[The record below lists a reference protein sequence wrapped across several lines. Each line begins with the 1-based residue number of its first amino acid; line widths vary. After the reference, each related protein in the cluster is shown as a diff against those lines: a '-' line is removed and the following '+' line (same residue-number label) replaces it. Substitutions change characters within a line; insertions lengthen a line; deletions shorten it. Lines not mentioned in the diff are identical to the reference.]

1 MRAVSDPDD
10 IDVTRRTVL
19 AAERTWLAWWRRAA
33 AMAVSV
39 AVGGVVP
46 ELVKGDRWGYV
57 AVGAYAARA
66 GALIGAWLRQR
77 QVRALARGGYVGVD
91 PTWVFVLSV
100 AAGLLALATRVVI
113 IVAS

>member
-1 MRAVSDPDD
+1 M
-10 IDVTRRTVL
+10 
-19 AAERTWLAWWRRAA
+19 
-33 AMAVSV
+33 
-39 AVGGVVP
+39 VP

-57 AVGAYAARA
+57 AVGAGYALL
-66 GALIGAWLRQR
+66 ALALFIGAWLRQR

-100 AAGLLALATRVVI
+100 AAGLLALATLVVI